1 MTVFNSI
8 YGYRILTP
16 CGLLLA
22 LWLPAWQGLA
32 QSRDEVR
39 GELYQAT
46 NQWREE
52 QVVLQEQ
59 GVLPLIRDAR
69 LDEIIQRHVEDKARC
84 GYSYAAGT
92 TANSNAH
99 RSCNGATLTN
109 RKNNYTG
116 NALTGLLS
124 YSENM
129 AVGPGTSRSFDRPVP
144 EAILRPYQSIPN
156 FDTSVPQCADS
167 GPMSFLLLG
176 DLAVCR
182 RPGDRAIVERFSGF
196 ITAWD
201 NSPGH
206 HRNMID
212 HKVNVMG
219 IGYAEG
225 FWSGACSEP
234 AQIRRDS
241 NGTITNPEAAGC
253 RTVGIAGQLFAFIS
267 PTERGS
273 YVAGGTTS
281 HFTSNPD
288 IPLDIPVVMVS
299 VPATAQQNEGD
310 TLNLVVTADTTPTAA
325 VTISY
330 TLTAGTATADDYM
343 VASSQLTLSSDTAI
357 IPISIIN
364 DTLIEMAEQF
374 TLTLDSTST
383 DTVEISAAAAS
394 TLITIN
400 ADPRD
405 SLEIALTESPPD
417 FVREGDTAVYPVS
430 LTGGTSTAAVVVS
443 YNIGGTVT
451 PADYI
456 DSNSGRL
463 SIATGENSGEL
474 RITLQSDT
482 RTDPNE
488 TLLLTLGTPSGGGGP
503 PGSLRTNPRS
513 VSTTITELAIITD
526 VALLSIPRNIMTQA
540 YGIDERITVRVRFSE
555 AVRYTGSPALQL
567 GIGSAPTD
575 AALDTS
581 RSTAAEL
588 YFAYTVQAA
597 DRDENGLSLAAD
609 ALQNA
614 GLTDARGIATQ
625 HTLDSQHTLTD
636 DNAHQVNGGQ
646 AAIAPVDLIGDGNV
660 SMADVRVFYY
670 SFALQTELGDGTDN
684 GNAKVRVQVLD
695 PLTPVLT
702 NDAQLRGMLRAAH
715 ALRDNPTLLDLTRD
729 GRVNVTDAAAFY
741 YALALP
747 AALGDGTTGGNRE
760 LRAAIL
766 GPLAPGG
773 ANDTALRGILTRARA
788 LLQP

>member
-1 MTVFNSI
+1 MINSI
-8 YGYRILTP
+8 YGYRTLLP

-22 LWLPAWQGLA
+22 LWLPAWQTPA

-39 GELYQAT
+39 GELYRAT
-46 NQWREE
+46 NEWREE
-52 QVVLQEQ
+52 Q
-59 GVLPLIRDAR
+59 GVATLIRDAR
-69 LDEIIQRHVEDKARC
+69 LDEIIQRHVEDKVRC
-84 GYSYAAGT
+84 GYGYAAGT
-92 TANSNAH
+92 TTSSNAH
-99 RSCNGATLTN
+99 RSCDGSTLQN
-109 RKNNYTG
+109 RIDNYTG
-116 NALTGLLS
+116 NALTGLRI

-129 AVGPGTSRSFDRPVP
+129 AVGSGTSRSFDRPVP
-144 EAILRPYQSIPN
+144 AAILRPYQSIPN
-156 FDTSVPQCADS
+156 FDAQVPACVDS
-167 GPMSFLLLG
+167 GALSFLLLG

-182 RPGDRAIVERFSGF
+182 RPGDQAIVERFSGF
-196 ITAWD
+196 ITGWD

-212 HKVNVMG
+212 TRVNVMG

-225 FWSGACSEP
+225 FWSGACSRP
-234 AQIRRDS
+234 AQIRRDG
-241 NGTITNPEAAGC
+241 NGAITNAATAGC
-253 RTVGIAGQLFAFIS
+253 RTVGIAGQLFASIA
-267 PTERGS
+267 PTEHGS

-288 IPLDIPVVMVS
+288 IPLDIPIVMLS
-299 VPATAQQNEGD
+299 VPATAQQNEGS
-310 TLNLVVTADTTPTAA
+310 TLNLVVTADAAPTAA
-325 VTISY
+325 VTIGY

-343 VASSQLTLSSDTAI
+343 VASNQLTLSSGTAI
-357 IPISIIN
+357 IPITIIN

-383 DTVEISAAAAS
+383 DTVELSAAAAS
-394 TLITIN
+394 TIITIN
-400 ADPRD
+400 ADPQD

-417 FVREGDTAVYPVS
+417 FVREGHTATYPVS
-430 LTGGTSTAAVVVS
+430 LTGGSSTAAVVVS

-451 PADYI
+451 PADYS
-456 DSNSGRL
+456 DNNSGSI
-463 SIATGENSGEL
+463 SIAAGENSGEI

-482 RTDPNE
+482 LTDPNE

-503 PGSLRTNPRS
+503 SGSLRTNPRS
-513 VSTTITELAIITD
+513 VSTTITESAIITD

-540 YGIDERITVRVRFSE
+540 YGIDERITMRVRFSE
-555 AVRYTGSPALQL
+555 AVRHTGSPALQL
-567 GIGSAPTD
+567 GIGAATVD
-575 AALDTS
+575 AALDDT

-609 ALQNA
+609 ALQDA
-614 GLTDARGIATQ
+614 GLTDAGGTATQ
-625 HTLDSQHTLTD
+625 RMLDSRHTFPD
-636 DNAHQVNGGQ
+636 DNAHQVDGSQ

-695 PLTPVLT
+695 PLTPAST
-702 NDAQLRGMLRAAH
+702 NDTQLRGMLRAAH
-715 ALRDNPTLLDLTRD
+715 ALRDNPTLLDLTGD
-729 GRVNVTDAAAFY
+729 GRVDINDAAAFY

-747 AALGDGTTGGNRE
+747 AALGNGTTGGNRE

-773 ANDTALRGILTRARA
+773 AGDAALQGILTRANA